1 MILKFDK
8 YQGAGNDFIILNN
21 FDGLFSKLSEHQ
33 FREMCDRHNGIGA
46 DGIILLKPAN
56 NADFEMEYYN
66 SDGKL
71 SSLCGNGARCAVL
84 YAYKNKII
92 GEKTKFRAIDGIHEA
107 WLTSSEKVKI
117 QINEIKKIL
126 KHEESFIINTGS
138 PHYVKIMDNISDLN
152 VKKKGSEIR
161 YSKDFIPEGIN
172 VNFLQKINNS
182 NFLIRTYERGVEDET
197 LACGTGAVAAAIVMR
212 NIGET
217 SGNTNLEIETLG
229 GTLIVNF
236 DFQNSVY
243 KNIFLEGPARY
254 VFSGT
259 YKI

>member
-1 MILKFDK
+1 M
-8 YQGAGNDFIILNN
+8 
-21 FDGLFSKLSEHQ
+21 
-33 FREMCDRHNGIGA
+33 
-46 DGIILLKPAN
+46 
-56 NADFEMEYYN
+56 
-66 SDGKL
+66 
-71 SSLCGNGARCAVL
+71 
-84 YAYKNKII
+84 
-92 GEKTKFRAIDGIHEA
+92 
-107 WLTSSEKVKI
+107 KI
-117 QINEIKKIL
+117 QLNEIKNIL
-126 KHEESFIINTGS
+126 KHKESFVINTGS

-197 LACGTGAVAAAIVMR
+197 LACGTGAVAAAIVMH

-217 SGNTNLEIETLG
+217 SGKTNLEIETLG
-229 GTLIVNF
+229 GSLNVNF
-236 DFQNSVY
+236 DYQNSVY
-243 KNIFLEGPARY
+243 KNIFLEGPANY

>member
-21 FDGLFSKLSEHQ
+21 FDGLFSKLSVHQ

-56 NADFEMEYYN
+56 NVDFEMEYYN

-84 YAYKNKII
+84 YAYKNKSI

-107 WLTSSEKVKI
+107 WIKSSEKVKI
-117 QINEIKKIL
+117 QINDIKKIL
-126 KHEESFIINTGS
+126 KHKESFVLNTGS

-152 VKKKGSEIR
+152 VKKRGSEIR

-172 VNFLQKINNS
+172 VNFLQKRNNS

-197 LACGTGAVAAAIVMR
+197 LACGTGAVAAAIVMH

-217 SGNTNLEIETLG
+217 SGKTNLEIETLG
-229 GTLIVNF
+229 GTLSVNF

>member
-1 MILKFDK
+1 MTLKFDK

-21 FDGLFSKLSEHQ
+21 FDGLFSKLSEYQ
-33 FREMCDRHNGIGA
+33 FREMCDRHNGVGA
-46 DGIILLKPAN
+46 DGIIVLEPAN
-56 NADFEMEYYN
+56 NVDFEMEYYN

-92 GEKTKFRAIDGIHEA
+92 GEKTKFKAIDGIHEA
-107 WLTSSEKVKI
+107 WLISSEKIKI
-117 QINEIKKIL
+117 RINEIKKIL
-126 KHEESFIINTGS
+126 KHKESFVINTGS
-138 PHYVKIMDNISDLN
+138 PHYVQIMDNISDLN

-172 VNFLQKINNS
+172 VNFLQKRNNS

-197 LACGTGAVAAAIVMR
+197 LACGTGAVAAAIVMH

-217 SGNTNLEIETLG
+217 LGKTNLEIETLG
-229 GTLIVNF
+229 GSLNVNF
-236 DFQNSVY
+236 DYQNSVY
-243 KNIFLEGPARY
+243 KNIFLEGPANY

>member
-1 MILKFDK
+1 MDICFDK
-8 YQGAGNDFIILNN
+8 YQGAGNDFVII
-21 FDGLFSKLSEHQ
+21 DD
-33 FREMCDRHNGIGA
+33 REETFPCKEIDLIQKICDRHFGIGA
-46 DGIILLKPAN
+46 DGLILIEN
-56 NADFEMEYYN
+56 HSETDFEMIYYN
-66 SDGKL
+66 AD
-71 SSLCGNGARCAVL
+71 SSQTMCGNGARCAVL

-107 WLTSSEKVKI
+107 WITSSEKVKI

-138 PHYVKIMDNISDLN
+138 PHYVKIMNNISDLN
-152 VKKKGSEIR
+152 VKKRGSEIR

-172 VNFLQKINNS
+172 VNFLQKRNNS
-182 NFLIRTYERGVEDET
+182 NFSIRTYERGVEDET
-197 LACGTGAVAAAIVMR
+197 LACGTGAVAAAIVMH

-229 GTLIVNF
+229 GTLSVNF

>member
-1 MILKFDK
+1 
-8 YQGAGNDFIILNN
+8 
-21 FDGLFSKLSEHQ
+21 
-33 FREMCDRHNGIGA
+33 
-46 DGIILLKPAN
+46 
-56 NADFEMEYYN
+56 
-66 SDGKL
+66 
-71 SSLCGNGARCAVL
+71 
-84 YAYKNKII
+84 
-92 GEKTKFRAIDGIHEA
+92 
-107 WLTSSEKVKI
+107 
-117 QINEIKKIL
+117 
-126 KHEESFIINTGS
+126 
-138 PHYVKIMDNISDLN
+138 MDNISDLN
-152 VKKKGSEIR
+152 VKKRGSEIR

-172 VNFLQKINNS
+172 VNFLQKRNNS

-197 LACGTGAVAAAIVMR
+197 LACGTGAVAAAIVMH

-229 GTLIVNF
+229 GTLSVNF